1 MSCCVLILAP
11 DLMFQNEMKRL
22 LYRYLASKVGAEKAS
37 EKVSVLMSYVEMLH
51 RLGEE
56 MLQDLLF
63 MDFDLGV
70 EISCSIGCCGWGMM
84 KKKM

>member
-1 MSCCVLILAP
+1 
-11 DLMFQNEMKRL
+11 MKQL
-22 LYRYLASKVGAEKAS
+22 LYRYLASKVGTEEAS

-51 RLGEE
+51 RCGSE
-56 MLQDLLF
+56 MFEDLLF

-70 EISCSIGCCGWGMM
+70 EISCSIGCCGWGRM